1 MVYFYILLHYL
12 TMRQYFLENLNFSII
27 LGKVYRLTW
36 RQKMNISTQIGLKIK
51 EMRTLQKITQEELS
65 KGIVNRSFISQLE
78 KGMVSPSIETLEKLA
93 HRLNCSISY
102 LIGQSERN
110 SALEQ
115 LNISS
120 LLDNIESYLNE
131 SLIDKGK
138 KAFESLSGEW
148 IERMNTYEK
157 GKYLWVKARLKWFE
171 GDYHEAEVI
180 TQKAIDL
187 LEDQYSNQLGKLYNF
202 LGIISF
208 RLKKIEESFNS
219 FTSALTYTHQ
229 FPSDYN
235 LKVET
240 NLNMGVY
247 HTHLKEYQSAAFYLK
262 KALEAAESHSSLYK
276 LGEIQMTLG
285 IAYKNLRNFDLAIH
299 SYIHAEEIFKI
310 NHENEQL
317 AAVYFNLGLLYRE
330 KMNIKKATDYFKKA
344 KQIYHSLLNNEQ
356 GTKCDVQI
364 IKNFLIED
372 DYSKAYELW
381 QNIETAINN
390 GYDRLLL
397 KGIFHLQS
405 YKKHKNHNDLVQ
417 SVAFFK
423 EALNSTDELD
433 RRLDLQKHVNK
444 HFIKEELYEEAKE
457 ILSHL

>member
-1 MVYFYILLHYL
+1 
-12 TMRQYFLENLNFSII
+12 
-27 LGKVYRLTW
+27 
-36 RQKMNISTQIGLKIK
+36 MNISTQIGLKIK
-51 EMRTLQKITQEELS
+51 EMRTLQKMTQEELS

-93 HRLNCSISY
+93 HRLDCSISY
-102 LIGQSERN
+102 LIGQTERN

-120 LLDNIESYLNE
+120 LLDNIESYINE

-171 GDYHEAEVI
+171 GDYQEAEI
-180 TQKAIDL
+180 IIQKAIDL
-187 LEDQYSNQLGKLYNF
+187 LEDQYTNQLGKLYNF

-208 RLKKIEESFNS
+208 RLKKIEKSFNS

-262 KALEAAESHSSLYK
+262 KALEAAESHSSLFK

-285 IAYKNLRNFDLAIH
+285 ITYKNLRSYDLAIH
-299 SYIHAEEIFKI
+299 SYLQAEEIFKI
-310 NHENEQL
+310 NSENEQL
-317 AAVYFNLGLLYRE
+317 AAVYYNLGLLYKE
-330 KMNIKKATDYFKKA
+330 KESIAKATDYFMNA
-344 KQIYHSLLNNEQ
+344 KQIYLSLLNSEL

-364 IKNFLIED
+364 IKNFLLEN
-372 DYSKAYELW
+372 DYVKAYEVW

-390 GYDRLLL
+390 EYDRLLL
-397 KGIFHLQS
+397 KGIFHLQNFKN
-405 YKKHKNHNDLVQ
+405 YKNHDDLIQ
-417 SVAFFK
+417 SVGFFK
-423 EALNSTDELD
+423 EALNSTDDLD
-433 RRLDLQKHVNK
+433 RKLDLQKHVYK
-444 HFIKEELYEEAKE
+444 HFIKEELFEEAKE
-457 ILSHL
+457 ILSSL

>member
-1 MVYFYILLHYL
+1 
-12 TMRQYFLENLNFSII
+12 
-27 LGKVYRLTW
+27 
-36 RQKMNISTQIGLKIK
+36 MNISTQIGLKIK

-93 HRLNCSISY
+93 HRLDCSISY

-138 KAFESLSGEW
+138 RAFESLSVEW

-171 GDYHEAEVI
+171 GDYHEAEII
-180 TQKAIDL
+180 TRKAIDL
-187 LEDQYSNQLGKLYNF
+187 LEDQYTNQLGKLYNF

-262 KALEAAESHSSLYK
+262 KALETAESHSSLYK

-285 IAYKNLRNFDLAIH
+285 ITYKNLRSFDLAIQ
-299 SYIHAEEIFKI
+299 SYLHAEEIFNI

-330 KMNIKKATDYFKKA
+330 KESIAKATDYFMNA
-344 KQIYHSLLNNEQ
+344 KQIYLSLLNSEL

-364 IKNFLIED
+364 IKNCLIED
-372 DYSKAYELW
+372 NYSKAYEFW
-381 QNIETAINN
+381 QNIETEINN
-390 GYDRLLL
+390 EYDFFLL

-405 YKKHKNHNDLVQ
+405 YRKHKNQNDLVQ

-423 EALNSTDELD
+423 EALNSTDDLN
-433 RRLDLQKHVNK
+433 RKLDLQKHVNK
-444 HFIKEELYEEAKE
+444 HFIKEDLFEEAKE
-457 ILSHL
+457 ILSNL